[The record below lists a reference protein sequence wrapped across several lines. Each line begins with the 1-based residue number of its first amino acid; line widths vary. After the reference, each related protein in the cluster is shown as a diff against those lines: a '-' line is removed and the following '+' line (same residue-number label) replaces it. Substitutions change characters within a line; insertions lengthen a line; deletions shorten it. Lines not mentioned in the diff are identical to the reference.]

1 MAKKKSSKKSNMG
14 LILSIVILALG
25 VAAFCMAF
33 LTCVKY
39 TAGGD
44 TAAEFTGFQTMFGHM
59 EKGEFTG
66 IETHYLAFSFMA
78 LLTFA
83 MPLVGAVLSLVENKI
98 VRFVGAG
105 LMIAGAVLLFL
116 LPSFAVF
123 ASTDGLSVADASATA
138 LAVTALKNATAGLG
152 IGAILGGVFAGLGGL
167 VGLYNTV
174 RK

>member
-14 LILSIVILALG
+14 LILSIVILVLG

-39 TAGGD
+39 TAGD

-59 EKGEFTG
+59 EKGEITG

-116 LPSFAVF
+116 LPSFAVL
-123 ASTDGLSVADASATA
+123 ASTDGLSVADATATA
-138 LAVTALKNATAGLG
+138 VATTALKEATAGLG